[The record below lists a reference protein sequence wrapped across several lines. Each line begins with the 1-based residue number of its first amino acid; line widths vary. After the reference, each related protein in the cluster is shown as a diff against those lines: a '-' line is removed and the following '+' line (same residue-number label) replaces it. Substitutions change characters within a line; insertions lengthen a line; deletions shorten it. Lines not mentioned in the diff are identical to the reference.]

1 MQPAMRLIFSY
12 SILCVTNAEISRF
25 FNTPLP
31 VLAFI
36 VAGVLWLLP
45 FIAEIPMPYSV
56 PGSRSEDRDR
66 QENW

>member
-1 MQPAMRLIFSY
+1 MQRSADFYTS
-12 SILCVTNAEISRF
+12 
-25 FNTPLP
+25 LP

-56 PGSRSEDRDR
+56 PGSRSVDRDK
-66 QENW
+66 QENC